1 MARGQDN
8 VSYWSDMHMTVGC
21 FGVLTLKCNDPT
33 SVCLM
38 QIRHRVLSFQTN
50 KVPWKHMA
58 TSLPLWSIFICHM
71 CGTWAEYTLITSL
84 PAFMKGVLKFD
95 IKSVRN

>member
-1 MARGQDN
+1 MSHVN
-8 VSYWSDMHMTVGC
+8 S
-21 FGVLTLKCNDPT
+21 L
-33 SVCLM
+33 
-38 QIRHRVLSFQTN
+38 VLSFQTN

-71 CGTWAEYTLITSL
+71 CVTWAEHTLITSL

-95 IKSVRN
+95 IKSVRCQ